1 MGRRLSLRGTTLRG
15 IALRGVALA
24 FALWVVTA
32 TAASGQGL
40 ADDASGSGASGPPAW
55 AYQMAHDLMSPF
67 CPGRTLAACP
77 SPQADQLRQWILF
90 QAAAGQSQEEL
101 EATLFERFGD
111 VLLSAPKAE
120 GGWGIS
126 AYAIPIGGFLLGGP
140 LVAFV
145 IFRMARGRGAT
156 PRPGMPVTGS
166 TAGGAPEDGAA
177 PARTGPAPSEAEL
190 ERMVREEF
198 ARS

>member
-1 MGRRLSLRGTTLRG
+1 
-15 IALRGVALA
+15 
-24 FALWVVTA
+24 
-32 TAASGQGL
+32 
-40 ADDASGSGASGPPAW
+40 
-55 AYQMAHDLMSPF
+55 MAHDLMSPF

-90 QAAAGQSQEEL
+90 QAAAGQTRDEL
-101 EATLFERFGD
+101 EATLYDRFGD

-140 LVAFV
+140 LVAFA
-145 IFRMARGRGAT
+145 IFRLARGTAAPEAAADSAAT
-156 PRPGMPVTGS
+156 PH
-166 TAGGAPEDGAA
+166 
-177 PARTGPAPSEAEL
+177 PATGPALDDAEL
-190 ERMVREEF
+190 ERLVDEEF

>member
-1 MGRRLSLRGTTLRG
+1 MR
-15 IALRGVALA
+15 IARALA
-24 FALWVVTA
+24 LACLLLFTA
-32 TAASGQGL
+32 PSLSAAQGL
-40 ADDASGSGASGPPAW
+40 ADDASGTGSGGPPAW
-55 AYQMAHDLMSPF
+55 AYALAHDLMSPF

-90 QAAAGQSQEEL
+90 QAAAGQTEAEL
-101 EATLFERFGD
+101 EASLYERYGD

-145 IFRMARGRGAT
+145 IFRMARVR
-156 PRPGMPVTGS
+156 
-166 TAGGAPEDGAA
+166 EAA
-177 PARTGPAPSEAEL
+177 PASQVEPNRAASDTTDIARGPAQSDVDL
-190 ERMVREEF
+190 ERLVREEF
-198 ARS
+198 AGS